1 MRDTTHIDPETHNL
15 LNHHDTHHHF
25 DTLDGYR
32 SNIPII
38 VLVGNPNVGKS
49 VFFNYLSGMYVDVSN
64 YPGTTI
70 ELMRGSYHFD
80 GRTYDVY
87 DTPGIYGVSSFNDE
101 ESVARDVILRADIIL
116 DIVDGVH
123 LERDLFLTQQLIDMG
138 KRVVVAVNFMDE
150 VRNHHLEINI
160 PLLSENLGVPVITT
174 TAVTKEGFDKLG
186 EILQSATTGHQDE
199 HLHHELHSLLS
210 IAGSQAEALL
220 ILEGD
225 DIIARRHGIPPGTA
239 RDRIYVNRRNHVND
253 MYNRVLTETLSPHR
267 LSDSIGRWTTHPWLG
282 IPILVLV
289 LFLMYLF
296 IGDFVAQRLVHYTEN
311 EFGHRVF
318 EYHTKI
324 FAARFTGVTIKAE
337 IVDPDNPV
345 PIMQTFTFP
354 RGTGADPLQNKAM
367 NDFLSGHRGNI
378 DFTFT
383 HPVATVLFG
392 EYGVITMTIT
402 YLLFLLLPLVTA
414 FYLSLSLLEDS
425 GYLPRLATL
434 VDRLMHSIGLN
445 GRAVIPLILGFGC
458 VTMATVTTRLLG
470 NEREKTIATSIL
482 QFAIPCSAQIAVVAA
497 LLAGAGIQATLLY
510 SVIIFS
516 CLAVAGT
523 ILSRVIEGE
532 TTPLLIDLP
541 PMRIPRLDNVMRKTG
556 IRAYYF
562 MKEATPWF
570 FLGALAVGIMQITG
584 MLTVWSNILE
594 PLTVHWLQLP
604 KEAAIAFV
612 MGLVRRDFGA
622 AGLYSMHLT
631 PHQIVVALVTIT
643 LFVPCIASLLVMV
656 KERGVRQAVLIWSGT
671 WILAFSIGGFVSQ
684 VLIR

>member
-1 MRDTTHIDPETHNL
+1 MRDSSTIYPDINTLPDHRDQ
-15 LNHHDTHHHF
+15 HHHF
-25 DTLDGYR
+25 DSFDGYR
-32 SNIPII
+32 NDTPVI

-70 ELMRGSYHFD
+70 ELMRGSYNFE

-101 ESVARDVILRADIIL
+101 ESVARDVILRADIVL
-116 DIVDGVH
+116 NIVDGVH

-138 KRVVVAVNFMDE
+138 KRVVVAINFMDE

-160 PLLSENLGVPVITT
+160 PLLSAKLGVRVIGT
-174 TAVTKEGFDKLG
+174 TAVTHEGFEALG
-186 EILQSATTGHQDE
+186 EMLHSASTGHQSDR
-199 HLHHELHSLLS
+199 LHRELHSLLPMT
-210 IAGSQAEALL
+210 GSQAEALL
-220 ILEGD
+220 VLEGD
-225 DIIARRHGIPPGTA
+225 DVIARRHGIPPGTA
-239 RDRIYVNRRNHVND
+239 RDRIYVERRNFVND
-253 MYNRVLTETLSPHR
+253 MYDRVLTGTSSPHR
-267 LSDSIGRWTTHPWLG
+267 ISDRISRWTTHPWLG
-282 IPILVLV
+282 IPILALV
-289 LFLMYLF
+289 LFLMYMF
-296 IGDFVAQRLVHYTEN
+296 IGDFVAQRLVQYTEN

-324 FAARFTGVTIKAE
+324 LASRFTGVTINAE
-337 IVDPDNPV
+337 IIDPDNSATV
-345 PIMQTFTFP
+345 IRTFTFP
-354 RGTGADPLQNKAM
+354 GGTDADPTQDRVM
-367 NDFLSGHRGNI
+367 DIFLSGHRGKI
-378 DFTFT
+378 TFTFS
-383 HPVATVLFG
+383 HPVAIVLFG
-392 EYGVITMTIT
+392 EYGIITMTVT
-402 YLLFLLLPLVTA
+402 YLLFLLLPLVIA

-497 LLAGAGIQATLLY
+497 LLAGAGLRATLIY
-510 SVIIFS
+510 SIVIFA

-523 ILSRVIEGE
+523 ILSRVIAGE

-541 PMRIPRLDNVMRKTG
+541 PMRIPRIDNVMRKTG

-562 MKEATPWF
+562 MKEAAPWF
-570 FLGALAVGIMQITG
+570 FLGALVVGIMQITG
-584 MLTVWSNILE
+584 MLAVWSTILE

-604 KEAAIAFV
+604 KETAVTFV

-622 AGLYSMHLT
+622 AGLYTMHLT
-631 PHQIVVALVTIT
+631 PNQIVVALITIT

-656 KERGVRQAVLIWSGT
+656 KERGIRQAVLIWSGT
-671 WILAFSIGGFVSQ
+671 WILAFSIGGLVSQ
-684 VLIR
+684 ILIR